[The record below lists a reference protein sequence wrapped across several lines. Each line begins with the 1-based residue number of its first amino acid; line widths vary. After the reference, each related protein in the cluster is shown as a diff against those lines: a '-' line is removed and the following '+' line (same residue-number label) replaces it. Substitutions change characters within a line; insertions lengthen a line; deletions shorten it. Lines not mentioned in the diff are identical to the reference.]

1 MVKKSEPSAPPIY
14 PNFNEVQ
21 HVQNSKEED
30 EGKTFRQKQIS
41 AIRESLEK
49 ELETRGRYRRRYK
62 SAYNTA
68 IYLNTGAGL
77 TSVSSSIAAAATA
90 ATVVRIIASVPLGF
104 TAVAAG
110 VLSVVSAAVSKI
122 LLKKVEKHQQI
133 KLIAAAKLSSVNGL
147 VSRALQDGHISNE
160 EFQIILQEMESY
172 RDHKSQIRNR
182 TIGEVRE
189 LTVEKENEIREE
201 SLTLVLPRGGGW
213 LPPPYGLSPAA
224 QKRKRK

>member
-14 PNFNEVQ
+14 PNFDQ
-21 HVQNSKEED
+21 HLEDSKEED
-30 EGKTFRQKQIS
+30 EGKTFRLKRIS
-41 AIRESLEK
+41 DIREFLEK

-77 TSVSSSIAAAATA
+77 TSVGSSIVAAATA
-90 ATVVRIIASVPLGF
+90 ATGVGVIAFVPLGF
-104 TAVAAG
+104 TAVASG

-133 KLIAAAKLSSVNGL
+133 KLIAAAKLSSVNGF

-172 RDHKSQIRNR
+172 RDHKSQLRNR
-182 TIGEVRE
+182 TIGEIRE
-189 LTVEKENEIREE
+189 LTVEKENEIREL
-201 SLTLVLPRGGGW
+201 SLKKGILKGQEMAMANLQVIMKNT
-213 LPPPYGLSPAA
+213 PP
-224 QKRKRK
+224 

>member
-1 MVKKSEPSAPPIY
+1 MVKKSEPSAQPLY
-14 PNFNEVQ
+14 PNLDQLED
-21 HVQNSKEED
+21 STKD
-30 EGKTFRQKQIS
+30 EGKTFRLRRIS
-41 AIRESLEK
+41 DIRETLEK

-68 IYLNTGAGL
+68 IYLNAGAGL
-77 TSVSSSIAAAATA
+77 TSASSSIVAAATA
-90 ATVVRIIASVPLGF
+90 ATGVGIIASVPLGF
-104 TAVAAG
+104 TAVAS

-133 KLIAAAKLSSVNGL
+133 KLIASAKLSSVNGL
-147 VSRALQDGHISNE
+147 VSKALQDGQISNE

-172 RDHKSQIRNR
+172 RDHKSQIRHG

-201 SLTLVLPRGGGW
+201 SLKKGILKGQEMAMTNLHLMMKNT
-213 LPPPYGLSPAA
+213 PPP
-224 QKRKRK
+224 

>member
-14 PNFNEVQ
+14 PNVDEVQ

-30 EGKTFRQKQIS
+30 EGKTFRLKRIS
-41 AIRESLEK
+41 YIRESLEK
-49 ELETRGRYRRRYK
+49 ELETRGTYRRRYK

-77 TSVSSSIAAAATA
+77 TSVGSSIVAAATA
-90 ATVVRIIASVPLGF
+90 ATGVGIIASVPLGF

-110 VLSVVSAAVSKI
+110 VLSVVSAVVSKI

-147 VSRALQDGHISNE
+147 VSKALQDGHISNE

-172 RDHKSQIRNR
+172 RDPKSQIRNR
-182 TIGEVRE
+182 TIGEIRE

-201 SLTLVLPRGGGW
+201 SFKKGMLKGQEMAMTNLQLIMKNT
-213 LPPPYGLSPAA
+213 PP
-224 QKRKRK
+224 

>member
-14 PNFNEVQ
+14 PNLDQ
-21 HVQNSKEED
+21 HVQLEDSKEED
-30 EGKTFRQKQIS
+30 EGETFRLKRIS
-41 AIRESLEK
+41 DIREFLEK

-68 IYLNTGAGL
+68 IYLNAGAGL
-77 TSVSSSIAAAATA
+77 TSFGSSIVAAATA
-90 ATVVRIIASVPLGF
+90 ATGVGIIASVPFGF
-104 TAVAAG
+104 TAVATG

-147 VSRALQDGHISNE
+147 ASRALQDGHISNE

-182 TIGEVRE
+182 TIGEGSE

-201 SLTLVLPRGGGW
+201 SLEKGILKGQEMAITNFQLMTKNT
-213 LPPPYGLSPAA
+213 PP
-224 QKRKRK
+224 

>member
-1 MVKKSEPSAPPIY
+1 M
-14 PNFNEVQ
+14 
-21 HVQNSKEED
+21 
-30 EGKTFRQKQIS
+30 
-41 AIRESLEK
+41 
-49 ELETRGRYRRRYK
+49 
-62 SAYNTA
+62 
-68 IYLNTGAGL
+68 
-77 TSVSSSIAAAATA
+77 AAATA
-90 ATVVRIIASVPLGF
+90 ATGVGIIASVA
-104 TAVAAG
+104 TG
-110 VLSVVSAAVSKI
+110 VLSVVSAAVGKI

-201 SLTLVLPRGGGW
+201 RFKKGILKGQGMAMTNLHLMMKNT
-213 LPPPYGLSPAA
+213 PP
-224 QKRKRK
+224 

>member
-1 MVKKSEPSAPPIY
+1 M
-14 PNFNEVQ
+14 
-21 HVQNSKEED
+21 
-30 EGKTFRQKQIS
+30 
-41 AIRESLEK
+41 
-49 ELETRGRYRRRYK
+49 
-62 SAYNTA
+62 
-68 IYLNTGAGL
+68 
-77 TSVSSSIAAAATA
+77 
-90 ATVVRIIASVPLGF
+90 PLGF

-110 VLSVVSAAVSKI
+110 VFSVISSAVSKI

-147 VSRALQDGHISNE
+147 VSRALQDSHISNE

-201 SLTLVLPRGGGW
+201 SLKKGILKGQEMAMANLHLMMKNT
-213 LPPPYGLSPAA
+213 PPP
-224 QKRKRK
+224 